1 MERGFTYM
9 YHLNACNCKPEQ
21 TFRTEVAG
29 LVTVKDEILVTTVP
43 SPSPRLA
50 VHVIILAEVFNST

>member
-1 MERGFTYM
+1 METGPTYTH
-9 YHLNACNCKPEQ
+9 HLNACNCKPEQ
-21 TFRTEVAG
+21 TFRTEIAG
-29 LVTVKDEILVTTVP
+29 LVTVEDEVLVTTVP